1 MYKLSDLKTSST
13 QAEVRPGVWV
23 AARPL
28 NEDFRP
34 FVQRVREA
42 IAVFRGKASAF
53 TWD

>member
-1 MYKLSDLKTSST
+1 MYRLSDLKASQD

-28 NEDFRP
+28 NEDFRS
-34 FVQRVREA
+34 FSQRIREA
-42 IAVFRGKASAF
+42 FAVFTGKASAF